1 MKKLFTLA
9 FSMLGLV
16 ASAQQV
22 NGDFNAEWENCFPW
36 EKGANSTK
44 AYGKTPQGWI
54 VSNVPNALVSEV
66 ASAIEEEGTDG
77 FAVKLTNQSAA
88 GQKIPA
94 YISLGT
100 TWATAETK
108 MTTVRNADGGDFGGI
123 KFSNKPDGIRMTYK
137 RDQSNGAERASV
149 IAYIWTGTWTQ
160 VDVPSN
166 TAVGVFSYGTATK
179 VTMTDRDRNILG
191 METALGGEVTK
202 TDDAELMASLVSY
215 ITEQQDEWTTFEAYF
230 DYKNDQ
236 FSEVDDWGDVTVK
249 DTKLNIII
257 SANDYFADRSS
268 IVGNNSLTID
278 NVELIYNSQLTDLK
292 FNGETI
298 EGFDK
303 DTYSYTIDDYYKAG
317 SIEAIK
323 NCVGGSCETKY
334 NVSTAQMTITVK
346 GDDWSEENLN
356 QHVYT
361 IQFRANGD
369 TYQIKNAD
377 FEAWEDVVYDAG
389 YMTTSGE
396 EPLYWNSFLT
406 GTGALKAFAGANQV
420 EHITG
425 TTRPG
430 SEGNACVRIF
440 ARDVYGMAIAQGNL
454 TTGCINMGSGTASDA
469 AGNYNYSNSEDP
481 DLCHWF
487 TGLPDAMRV
496 WVKASVEG
504 TAKASAILHTDG
516 YYQDPFY
523 NDDDRITAQLV
534 AEATEANITASED
547 WQELNIPFVYNE
559 EVTSRPSYA
568 LVSFSTSSIP
578 GDGATTD
585 EMYIDDVEFIY
596 NSELATLTF
605 NGTDYVNNFEN
616 GVVVIDESYDAA
628 ALNMTSN
635 GRGAAIETE
644 YNESSAVLTITVKG
658 DDWSEE
664 NQNQHVYTVQFKAN
678 GGTSINAAKAAQ
690 TFDVYTA
697 TGVQVRHN
705 ATTLEG
711 LQKGIYV
718 VNGKKYIVK

>member
-9 FSMLGLV
+9 FSMLGLF

-22 NGDFNAEWENCFPW
+22 NGDFNAEWRDCFPW
-36 EKGANSTK
+36 EKGDFSTSAK
-44 AYGKTPQGWI
+44 GITPQYWTI
-54 VSNVPNALVSEV
+54 SNVPTFTLGMPAPVGAQEQ
-66 ASAIEEEGTDG
+66 EEEDN
-77 FAVKLTNQSAA
+77 FSVKLTNSNVLGNA
-88 GQKIPA
+88 IPA
-94 YISLGT
+94 YITLGT
-100 TWATAETK
+100 SWATAQVSGIKPKDGT
-108 MTTVRNADGGDFGGI
+108 ADGGAFGGI
-123 KFSNKPDGIRMTYK
+123 PFSYKPDGIRMSYK
-137 RDQSNGAERASV
+137 RNQSKGTERASV

-160 VDVPSN
+160 AEVPSN
-166 TAVGVFSYGTATK
+166 TSSKEPEK

-635 GRGAAIETE
+635 GRGATIETE

-678 GGTSINAAKAAQ
+678 GGTSINVAKAAQ